1 MAHTTQSLTPFDAAA
16 ILIVLAASLGYINH
30 RFLKL
35 PSSVGLTIMGAISS
49 LIVIALDRMMPSSG
63 LSQMVVRFLAS
74 IDFQTTLMDGML
86 SFLLF
91 AGALHVDWAEM
102 RRGRLP
108 ILVLSTVGV
117 LLSTA
122 IVGGGFWWL
131 SSLFGVSVPLSW
143 CLVFGAL
150 ISPTDPVAVMAV
162 LQRAAVPP
170 TLRAVVAGESLF
182 NDGVGVVV
190 FSILLASALGA
201 QSFSVG
207 RASVVFIQEAGGG
220 ALLGLVVGWI
230 AFRAMRSIDEYSVEV
245 LITLAVVMGGY
256 SLAHWI
262 HVSGPV
268 AMAVAGLIIGNHGM
282 AFAMSDVTRDY
293 LVKFWVVIDEILNAV
308 LFLLIGL
315 EVIAIAPSGRILVI
329 GALCV
334 LLVLI
339 ARFVSVVVPLAA
351 MRPFFSLGSLGTP
364 TLVWGGLRGGISIAL
379 ALALPESAVR
389 TTILSATYA
398 VVMFAVIVQGGTV
411 GLLIKRLTNTP
422 SDSLTPAGGAH
433 AKH

>member
-1 MAHTTQSLTPFDAAA
+1 MAHTTQSLSPFDAAA

-35 PSSVGLTIMGAISS
+35 PSSVGLTIMGAIAS
-49 LIVIALDRMMPSSG
+49 LMVIGLDRMMPSSG
-63 LSQMVVRFLAS
+63 LTQLVVSFLAS

-117 LLSTA
+117 MLSTV

-131 SSLFGVSVPLSW
+131 SSLIGMPVPFAW

-170 TLRAVVAGESLF
+170 TLSAVVAGESLF

-201 QSFSVG
+201 ESLSIG
-207 RASVVFIQEAGGG
+207 RASLVFVQEAGGG

-230 AFRAMRSIDEYSVEV
+230 AFRAMRSINDYSVEV
-245 LITLAVVMGGY
+245 LISLAVVMGGY

-293 LVKFWVVIDEILNAV
+293 LVKFWAVIDQILNAV

-315 EVIAIAPSGRILVI
+315 EVIAIAPNGRIFVI
-329 GALCV
+329 GSLCV
-334 LLVLI
+334 VLVLF

-351 MRPFFSLGSLGTP
+351 MRPFFSLGALGPP

-379 ALALPESAVR
+379 ALALPDSTVR

-411 GLLIKRLTNTP
+411 GFLMKRLTHAP
-422 SDSLTPAGGAH
+422 LDSLTQAEGAH